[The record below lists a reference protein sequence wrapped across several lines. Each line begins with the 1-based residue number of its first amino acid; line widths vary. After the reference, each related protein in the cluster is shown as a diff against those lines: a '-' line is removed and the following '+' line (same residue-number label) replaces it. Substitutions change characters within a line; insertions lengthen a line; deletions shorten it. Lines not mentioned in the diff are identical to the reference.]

1 MLTVPALRRTLLVCT
16 TLQMCQQLSGI
27 NAIVYFTPQILR
39 EAGAP
44 AMFAGLGWSADAAAM
59 AATTLAYLPKI
70 PSVLLATYLI
80 DRIGRK
86 ALLST
91 FVPLMALC
99 LVALAA
105 STGGALSGAAAGV
118 VSLSAVTL
126 YGLFFGMSLGP
137 VPNILASELFPTRA
151 RSTGVA
157 AGLNAPSLPPV

>member
-1 MLTVPALRRTLLVCT
+1 
-16 TLQMCQQLSGI
+16 
-27 NAIVYFTPQILR
+27 
-39 EAGAP
+39 
-44 AMFAGLGWSADAAAM
+44 MFAGLGWSADAAAM